1 MGSRPATASSPPD
14 EIYQR
19 ATLAGLSIVATG
31 IGDAKTQAR
40 LLESGILLG
49 QGPLFGAPRQV
60 SLDGTGPP
68 HRSAAA

>member
-1 MGSRPATASSPPD
+1 LSGLASRGGFVAPD
-14 EIYQR
+14 EINQR

-60 SLDGTGPP
+60 SLDGIPP